1 MADAPLIVH
10 LIYRLDFGGLE
21 TLLVERIN
29 RMDARSYRHAVLC
42 LAGFEPRFAERIART
57 GVEVADLGKQ
67 PGLSLATHLQVW
79 RTLRRLRPAVLH
91 AYNLAAVEYGAA
103 ALLAGVPVRI
113 HGSHG
118 RDAADPDGANL
129 LHNFL
134 RRAMT
139 PFYDCCYANSAAM
152 AEWNRR
158 VIRVPAHKAHLLPN
172 GIDTER
178 FSPVVSHDG
187 AGPIVIGTVG
197 RVDAVKDHAT
207 LVRAFGLLRNQLP
220 ELAARLR
227 LAIVGDGPQLHALRA
242 LVVSERLADSVWL
255 PGART
260 DIPGL
265 LRCWRVFANSSIAEG
280 MPASVLE
287 AMACG
292 LPVVATRVGGSVEAV
307 EDGETGLLVTPSDPH
322 ALADGLAQYVREPAL
337 AHWHG
342 AAGRERVL
350 RHYSM
355 EAMVTAYEAMYDALY
370 LRKLGIARSVTSC
383 VE

>member
-1 MADAPLIVH
+1 MADVPLIVH

-29 RMDARSYRHAVLC
+29 RMDPGAYRHAVLC
-42 LAGFEPRFAERIART
+42 LAGFEPRFAERIVRE

-67 PGLSLATHLQVW
+67 PGLSFSTHLQVW
-79 RTLRRLRPAVLH
+79 HALRRLRPAILH
-91 AYNLAAVEYGAA
+91 TYNLAAIEYGPA
-103 ALLAGVPVRI
+103 ALLAGVPVRV

-118 RDAADPDGANL
+118 RDAADPGGTNR

-134 RRAMT
+134 RWLMT
-139 PFYDCCYANSAAM
+139 PFYDYCYANSAAM

-158 VIRVPAHKAHLLPN
+158 VIRIPAHKLRLLPN

-178 FSPVVSHDG
+178 FVPVGTHDVS
-187 AGPIVIGTVG
+187 GPIVIGTVG

-207 LVRAFGLLRNQLP
+207 LVRAFVLLRSQLP
-220 ELAARLR
+220 ELSPRLR
-227 LAIVGDGPQLHALRA
+227 LAIVGDGPQLSALRA
-242 LVVSERLADSVWL
+242 LVVSEQLADAVWL

-260 DIPGL
+260 DIPAL
-265 LRCWRVFANSSIAEG
+265 LHGWRVFANSSIAEG
-280 MPASVLE
+280 LPASVLE

-292 LPVVATRVGGSVEAV
+292 LPVVATRVGGTMEAV
-307 EDGETGLLVTPSDPH
+307 EDRETGRLVAASDPD
-322 ALADGLAQYVREPAL
+322 ALAGALAEYVRDPAF
-337 AHWHG
+337 ARWHG

-350 RHYSM
+350 RRYSM
-355 EAMVTAYEAMYDALY
+355 AAMVAAYEAMYDGLCQ
-370 LRKLGIARSVTSC
+370 RKPGIPGSVSC

>member
-1 MADAPLIVH
+1 MADVPLIAH
-10 LIYRLDFGGLE
+10 LVYRLDFGGLE

-29 RMDARSYRHAVLC
+29 RMRSSSYRHAVLC

-57 GVEVADLGKQ
+57 GVQVADLGKQ
-67 PGLSLATHLQVW
+67 PGLSPGTHLQAW
-79 RTLRRLRPAVLH
+79 RVLRRLRPAVLH
-91 AYNLAAVEYGAA
+91 AYNLAAIEYGPA
-103 ALLAGVPVRI
+103 ALLAGVPVRV

-118 RDAADPDGANL
+118 RDAADPHGTNR

-134 RRAMT
+134 RRLMT

-158 VIRVPAHKAHLLPN
+158 VIRVPAHKAQLLPN

-178 FSPVVSHDG
+178 FAPAAAHDES
-187 AGPIVIGTVG
+187 GPIVVGTVG
-197 RVDAVKDHAT
+197 RIDAVKDHAT
-207 LVRAFGLLRNQLP
+207 LVRAFVLLRRQLP
-220 ELAARLR
+220 ELSARLR

-242 LVVSERLADSVWL
+242 LVVSEQLADVVWM

-265 LRCWRVFANSSIAEG
+265 LRGWRVFANSSIAEG

-292 LPVVATRVGGSVEAV
+292 LPVVATRVGGTAEAV
-307 EDGETGLLVTPSDPH
+307 EDRETGRLVAPSDPCALAG
-322 ALADGLAQYVREPAL
+322 ALADYVREPAL
-337 AHWHG
+337 ARWHG
-342 AAGRERVL
+342 AAGRARVL
-350 RHYSM
+350 RRYSM
-355 EAMVTAYEAMYDALY
+355 EAMVAAYEAMYDVLCQ
-370 LRKLGIARSVTSC
+370 RKLGIARSAASC